1 VNGLLVIDKPG
12 GMTSH
17 DVVSCL
23 RRITGEKSI
32 GHLGTLDP
40 MATGV
45 LPLMLG
51 KFTRL
56 AQYFSSA
63 EKFYTGTIRFGFA
76 TDTYDAEGEPAS
88 PDSLP
93 SLTLEQV
100 RAAAARFHGEMAQ
113 MPPPFS
119 AKKIA
124 GTPAYKLARAG
135 LPVDLKTASVTIAKF
150 EIVAIDGSYASFAMS
165 ISAGGYVRSVAHE
178 LGQDMGCGAHL
189 SSLRRTQAGVFTLAD
204 SHTLDELQPLT
215 GNLEALETYC
225 LHPRSLLPEMP
236 SVTGD
241 PQSLG
246 RLRNG
251 GQANLPEF
259 TAASMVKVFAGQRD
273 LVGIAK
279 RVAGTLFQ
287 PVVVM
292 G

>member
-1 VNGLLVIDKPG
+1 MIDKPG

-17 DVVSCL
+17 DVVHRL
-23 RRITGEKSI
+23 RKITSERSI

-45 LPLMLG
+45 LPLLLG

-63 EKFYTGTIRFGFA
+63 EKSYTGTIRFGFA
-76 TDTYDAEGEPAS
+76 TDTYDCEGEAIG
-88 PDSLP
+88 P
-93 SLTLEQV
+93 SVDPELTLDQV
-100 RAAAARFHGEMAQ
+100 RTASARFRGEIEQ
-113 MPPPFS
+113 LPPPFS
-119 AKKIA
+119 AKKIG

-135 LPVDLKTASVTIAKF
+135 KPVDLKAARIRISSF
-150 EIVAIDGSYASFAMS
+150 EILALEGAEATFTMRV
-165 ISAGGYVRSVAHE
+165 SAGGYVRAVAHE
-178 LGQDMGCGAHL
+178 LGNVLGCGAHL
-189 SSLRRTQAGVFTLAD
+189 SSLRRTQAGVFTLGDAHAL
-204 SHTLDELQPLT
+204 SELEPLS
-215 GNLEALETYC
+215 GNLEALALQC

-241 PQSLG
+241 PFVLG

-251 GQANLPEF
+251 AQANLPEF
-259 TAASMVKVFAGQRD
+259 SKASMVKVFADQRE